1 MFNQNCPISIISFT
15 GLPFWPFQVML
26 YQAGPH
32 IGSFC
37 SFWTFW
43 AFLSQKAKLTQNV
56 TVSGS
61 KMLEMAKMLGLPIFP
76 IMLETFLG
84 HSVFRVS
91 NTGEEENE

>member
-1 MFNQNCPISIISFT
+1 M
-15 GLPFWPFQVML
+15 
-26 YQAGPH
+26 
-32 IGSFC
+32 
-37 SFWTFW
+37 
-43 AFLSQKAKLTQNV
+43 SQKAKLTLNV